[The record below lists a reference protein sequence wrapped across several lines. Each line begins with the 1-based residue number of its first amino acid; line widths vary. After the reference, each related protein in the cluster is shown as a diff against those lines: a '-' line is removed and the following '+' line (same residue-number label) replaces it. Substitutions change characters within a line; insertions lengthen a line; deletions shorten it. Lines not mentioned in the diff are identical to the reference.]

1 MENME
6 NCTGVLNAMESAES
20 DLVKIFF
27 SKFTFELQMIDLYGY
42 DLIGTLKIK
51 ESSNPNDIDC
61 INNILDKIDLCLSNV
76 DYSKNG
82 NIVKEF
88 KLTIDIDKKFSFNVF
103 KSYLSIFGIEY
114 FTLTEYTILYMERIK
129 AQYHLLVRIQDG
141 L

>member
-76 DYSKNG
+76 DYSK
-82 NIVKEF
+82 
-88 KLTIDIDKKFSFNVF
+88 
-103 KSYLSIFGIEY
+103 
-114 FTLTEYTILYMERIK
+114 MEI
-129 AQYHLLVRIQDG
+129 
-141 L
+141 